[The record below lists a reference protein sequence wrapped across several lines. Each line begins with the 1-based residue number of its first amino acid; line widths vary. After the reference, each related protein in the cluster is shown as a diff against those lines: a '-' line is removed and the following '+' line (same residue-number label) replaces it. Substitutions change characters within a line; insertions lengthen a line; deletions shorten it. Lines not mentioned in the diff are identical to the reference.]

1 MQTLSQ
7 TSVPD
12 KDLRR
17 AQAYAAVF
25 GGNATRED
33 AEIVLVDL
41 ATYSGFYQPQAPAV
55 ADGTRHYLAGRASVF
70 AWIASNAAAGGMTDI
85 GALHFAVLKEIA
97 AEVSAAERAGRQPAE
112 NED

>member
-7 TSVPD
+7 TNAPD

-33 AEIVLVDL
+33 VEIVLTDL
-41 ATYSGFYQPQAPAV
+41 AAYSGFYQPQAPDLGNA
-55 ADGTRHYLAGRASVF
+55 TRHYMAGRASIF

-97 AEVSAAERAGRQPAE
+97 AEAMAT
-112 NED
+112 